1 MAITGRAG
9 QDSGRG
15 GPGGAHRGRCPQDG
29 YAAEADEI
37 LALEGVPKV
46 TEITGVFRRQLQR
59 TRGMHPGHRALD
71 R

>member
-1 MAITGRAG
+1 MGLIA
-9 QDSGRG
+9 
-15 GPGGAHRGRCPQDG
+15 GGAPQDG